1 MWRPRRPI
9 VRISSNV
16 PILGHTQPRL
26 PGARC
31 WCHCRMGWCPHRPGL
46 CCSSLCSTWSC
57 HHYDGSY
64 QRTWTGFLAAF
75 RIRNMSLGK
84 YFDGCIACENG
95 ILVLALRLCRAEV
108 IENAEFGK
116 SFFDANH
123 EVWRRRRT
131 HLYFDLTFVAHH
143 LRPQD

>member
-1 MWRPRRPI
+1 MLVSLPDGL
-9 VRISSNV
+9 V
-16 PILGHTQPRL
+16 PALPGLVLLKPLLNMAVPRL
-26 PGARC
+26 R
-31 WCHCRMGWCPHRPGL
+31 RIL
-46 CCSSLCSTWSC
+46 STNLKWLS
-57 HHYDGSY
+57 
-64 QRTWTGFLAAF
+64 RGFSNQK
-75 RIRNMSLGK
+75 RVSDSGK
-84 YFDGCIACENG
+84 DFDGCIACENG